1 MSPENISKPTYYI
14 DEANIHYSFMASIYT
29 IKSNGW
35 SNDNKEVMHIK
46 MSVCNALAVANKYR
60 DPLPIKVE
68 MRIK

>member
-1 MSPENISKPTYYI
+1 
-14 DEANIHYSFMASIYT
+14 MASIYT
-29 IKSNGW
+29 TKSNGW

-46 MSVCNALAVANKYR
+46 MLVCNALAVANKYR